1 MSLLPVRLPTL
12 TLRARLLLRL
22 GGTIL
27 LLLTLWILG
36 GVQLRTAD
44 ARLQSVV
51 GDTLAPVA
59 DVGHIQNDYND
70 LLDAVVH
77 ATLMRLPSAV
87 DDAVTAIGSNRH
99 DIDRQWRLLTAS
111 GLGKGQAKLVALAAE
126 HRRAA
131 DKAID
136 DVVDL
141 LKAEQFDL
149 AQLQLS
155 NDVQSAVVP
164 LKSDFSNL
172 FALALENGKAAAD
185 AQHGDIVRGQ
195 RFSAVFLGLALL
207 VASVMDIAIIRALGR
222 RLGQAA
228 EVAASIA
235 GGTLGKPIEIG
246 RDDEIGALLASL
258 AAMDAQLAH
267 VVTQVR
273 DRAGHVVHAAN
284 GIADGNE
291 ALEVRTRMQA
301 DHVGLTTASM
311 ADMAQA
317 VAQGID
323 HATAANRAVVDAAGM
338 ADEGRAVA
346 RAAVHTMRDIRHA
359 GERMGEMLDV
369 VDQIA
374 FQTNLLALNAA
385 VEAARAGEQGRGFGV
400 VAAEVRALAQR
411 CASAARD
418 IRGLI
423 VASGQAVEAGVASVD
438 RAGEVLHGIAERV
451 TALSGLVACVMDVA
465 RGQGEGI
472 ARIDGALRGI
482 EKATQEN
489 AILVQHAASASHTMR
504 DSADVLRRDVAYF
517 VLESEAA

>member
-1 MSLLPVRLPTL
+1 MSSAAFRLPTL

-22 GGTIL
+22 AGTIL
-27 LLLTLWILG
+27 LLLALWIVG

-87 DDAVTAIGSNRH
+87 DDAMTAIGSNRH
-99 DIDRQWRLLTAS
+99 DIDRQWASLTAS
-111 GLGKGQAKLVALAAE
+111 GLGKSQAKLVALAAE
-126 HRRAA
+126 HRKAA

-136 DVVDL
+136 DVVAL

-155 NDVQSAVVP
+155 NDVQSA
-164 LKSDFSNL
+164 
-172 FALALENGKAAAD
+172 A
-185 AQHGDIVRGQ
+185 
-195 RFSAVFLGLALL
+195 SA
-207 VASVMDIAIIRALGR
+207 MDIAIIRALGR

-235 GGTLGKPIEIG
+235 GGTLGTPIDVG
-246 RDDEIGALLASL
+246 RDDEIGALLSSL
-258 AAMDAQLAH
+258 AAMDAQLGN

-273 DRAGHVVHAAN
+273 DRAGHVAQAAS

-291 ALEVRTRMQA
+291 ALNAQTRAQSA
-301 DHVGLTTASM
+301 HVDLTTASM
-311 ADMAQA
+311 SDMAQA
-317 VAQGID
+317 VTQGIE
-323 HATAANRAVVDAAGM
+323 HATAASRAVVDARSM
-338 ADEGRAVA
+338 TDEGHRVA
-346 RAAVHTMRDIRHA
+346 LAAVGNMRDIQRA
-359 GERMGEMLDV
+359 GERMGEMLDL

-374 FQTNLLALNAA
+374 FQTNMLALNAA
-385 VEAARAGEQGRGFGV
+385 VEAARAGEHGRGFGV

-411 CASAARD
+411 CASAAGD

-423 VASGQAVEAGVASVD
+423 AASDDAVQAGVASVD

-451 TALSGLVACVMDVA
+451 ALLSGLVASVMDVT
-465 RGQGEGI
+465 RGQSEGI
-472 ARIDGALRGI
+472 ARIDGAIRGI
-482 EKATQEN
+482 EQTTRDNAVLVEHAT
-489 AILVQHAASASHTMR
+489 SASHAMR
-504 DSADVLRRDVAYF
+504 ESADILRREVAYF
-517 VLESEAA
+517 VLENEAA

>member
-1 MSLLPVRLPTL
+1 MSFPAFRLPTL
-12 TLRARLLLRL
+12 TLRARLSLRL
-22 GGTIL
+22 AGTIL
-27 LLLTLWILG
+27 LLLALWIVG

-87 DDAVTAIGSNRH
+87 DDAMTAIGSNRH
-99 DIDRQWRLLTAS
+99 DIDRQWASLTAS
-111 GLGKGQAKLVALAAE
+111 GLGKSQAKLVALAAE
-126 HRRAA
+126 HRKAA

-136 DVVDL
+136 DVVAL

-155 NDVQSAVVP
+155 NDVQSAVGP

-172 FALALENGKAAAD
+172 FALALENGKTAAA
-185 AQHGDIVRGQ
+185 AQHSDIARGGV
-195 RFSAVFLGLALL
+195 FSAMLLGLSLL
-207 VASVMDIAIIRALGR
+207 IASVMDVAIIRALGR

-235 GGTLGKPIEIG
+235 GGTLGTPIDVG
-246 RDDEIGALLASL
+246 RDDEIGALLTSL
-258 AAMDAQLAH
+258 AAMDAQLGN

-273 DRAGHVVHAAN
+273 DRAGHVAQAAS

-291 ALEVRTRMQA
+291 ALNAKTRAQSA
-301 DHVGLTTASM
+301 HVDLTTASM
-311 ADMAQA
+311 SDMAQA
-317 VAQGID
+317 VTQGIE
-323 HATAANRAVVDAAGM
+323 HATAANRAVVDARSM
-338 ADEGRAVA
+338 TDEGHRVA
-346 RAAVHTMRDIRHA
+346 LAAVGNMRDIQRA
-359 GERMGEMLDV
+359 GERMGEMLDL

-374 FQTNLLALNAA
+374 FQTSMLALNAA
-385 VEAARAGEQGRGFGV
+385 VEAARAGEHGRGFGV

-411 CASAARD
+411 CASAAGD

-423 VASGQAVEAGVASVD
+423 AASDEVVQAGVASVD

-451 TALSGLVACVMDVA
+451 ALLSGLVASVMDVT
-465 RGQGEGI
+465 RGQSEGI
-472 ARIDGALRGI
+472 ARIDGAIRGI
-482 EKATQEN
+482 EQATRDN
-489 AILVQHAASASHTMR
+489 AVLVEHATSASHAMR
-504 DSADVLRRDVAYF
+504 ESADILRREVAYF
-517 VLESEAA
+517 VLENEAA

>member
-1 MSLLPVRLPTL
+1 MSLPLVRLPTL

-22 GGTIL
+22 AATVL
-27 LLLTLWILG
+27 LLLALWILG

-87 DDAVTAIGSNRH
+87 DDAVTAIGSDRH
-99 DIDRQWRLLTAS
+99 DIDRQWSLLTAS
-111 GLGKGQAKLVALAAE
+111 GLGRSQAKLLALAAE
-126 HRRAA
+126 HRKAA

-136 DVVDL
+136 DVMAL

-155 NDVQSAVVP
+155 NDVQSAVGP

-172 FALALENGKAAAD
+172 FALALDNGKAAAA
-185 AQHGDIVRGQ
+185 AQHADIARGQ
-195 RFSAVFLGLALL
+195 VVSAVFLAIALL
-207 VASVMDIAIIRALGR
+207 VASVTDIAIIRTLAR

-228 EVAASIA
+228 AVAASIA
-235 GGTLGKPIEIG
+235 GGTLGKRVQVG

-273 DRAGHVVHAAN
+273 DRAGHVVDAAN

-291 ALEVRTRMQA
+291 ALNVRTRVQA

-311 ADMAQA
+311 VDMAQA
-317 VAQGID
+317 VAKGID
-323 HATAANRAVVDAAGM
+323 HATAANRAVVDASGM

-346 RAAVHTMRDIRHA
+346 LAAVRTMRDIRHA
-359 GERMGEMLDV
+359 GERMSEMLDV

-385 VEAARAGEQGRGFGV
+385 VEAARAGEHGRGFGV

-423 VASGQAVEAGVASVD
+423 LASDEAVEAGVASVD
-438 RAGEVLHGIAERV
+438 RAGDVLHGIAERV
-451 TALSGLVACVMDVA
+451 TVLSGLVAGVMEVA

-489 AILVQHAASASHTMR
+489 AELVGHAASASHTLR
-504 DSADVLRRDVAYF
+504 ESADVLRRDVAYF
-517 VLESEAA
+517 VLESDAA